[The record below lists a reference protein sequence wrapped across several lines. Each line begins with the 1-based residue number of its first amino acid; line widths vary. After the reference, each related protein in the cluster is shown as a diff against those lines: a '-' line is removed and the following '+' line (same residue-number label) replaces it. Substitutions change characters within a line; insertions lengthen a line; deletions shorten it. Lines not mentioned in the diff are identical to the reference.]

1 MSVRHFLDLDGA
13 ATLPTEALA
22 LVDQAVADL
31 VATRAMGAV
40 HGQAGLGK
48 TFAVEQALARR
59 TDRVDACWVSFPSR
73 PTMRLVAATLFAE
86 LCGVA
91 PGRRDRFALS
101 AELLEQLADH
111 RGRDGRERLV
121 VVDEAQQLNREC
133 IEFLRYLHD
142 HRLTRFGLL
151 LVGGDGAWQVLAREP
166 MLRSRIY
173 RRVVCTPLSGA
184 QVCALLPRYHRIYDG
199 VEAELLLFVDD
210 HFAHGNLRDWAAF
223 TATAVELCHDTGV
236 EQLDEQIARNAFAL
250 HGGVR
255 SRPAATSAS

>member
-1 MSVRHFLDLDGA
+1 MSVRHFLDIDGA
-13 ATLPTEALA
+13 ATLPTEQLV

-40 HGQAGLGK
+40 HGPAGLGK

-59 TDRVDACWVSFPSR
+59 TDRASACWVSFPSR

-86 LCGVA
+86 LCGTP
-91 PGRRDRFALS
+91 PGRRDRFQLS
-101 AELLEQLADH
+101 AELLEHLADH
-111 RGRDGRERLV
+111 RGRDGRERMV

-142 HRLTRFGLL
+142 HRMTRFGLL

-173 RRVVCTPLSGA
+173 RRVVCAPLSSE
-184 QVCALLPRYHRIYDG
+184 QVCALLPRYHPIYAGADT
-199 VEAELLLFVDD
+199 ELLLFVDD
-210 HFAHGNLRDWAAF
+210 YFAHGNLRDWAAF
-223 TATAVELCHDTGV
+223 TTTAVDLCQATGA
-236 EQLDEQIARNAFAL
+236 ERLDEQIARNAFAL

-255 SRPAATSAS
+255 SRPAATAAT